1 MMDRM
6 GASSRL
12 RRMYPVCSFTSSCR
26 QDSIRLFS
34 SSRRLSSLWYSDS
47 VDLENIST
55 YTYANILHRNIQP
68 GMRIRI
74 RSDPL
79 IFGPP
84 DPDPDPDP
92 TCNNGFIKLF
102 LSWTKYKSESTNSSI
117 KWWVIISNFIPI
129 YLKYK
134 YIFFFISISGR
145 IRIRI
150 RIRIRNIFPAKPD
163 PDSDPWKKCRIL
175 NPEIF
180 DCRICPRFRRDPLWP
195 SRRSQNVPVFTVAPS
210 NRLYLAPPR
219 IPLVGFMWN
228 PMGCRI

>member
-1 MMDRM
+1 MAGHKKVPVFGLRNSILVFDILEEMPTLAMMDRM

-102 LSWTKYKSESTNSSI
+102 SS
-117 KWWVIISNFIPI
+117 
-129 YLKYK
+129 
-134 YIFFFISISGR
+134 
-145 IRIRI
+145 
-150 RIRIRNIFPAKPD
+150 
-163 PDSDPWKKCRIL
+163 
-175 NPEIF
+175 
-180 DCRICPRFRRDPLWP
+180 
-195 SRRSQNVPVFTVAPS
+195 
-210 NRLYLAPPR
+210 
-219 IPLVGFMWN
+219 
-228 PMGCRI
+228 